1 MILLNPGV
9 NEMKT
14 LEVETSKQQFIA
26 AILLGI
32 FIVPMAFLTMTSAL
46 RRGFRIAPFAV
57 GLVILAVY
65 VFVLWLL
72 RRARARSV
80 KRFSHSGLE
89 RFDGQSLPWS
99 DLTRVVKQI
108 REKGYRR
115 FHWRT
120 EIHFANG
127 KSAWLL
133 PGSISNL
140 EEVSA
145 YVEGL
150 PCEHTEVVVG

>member
-1 MILLNPGV
+1 MISLNPGV
-9 NEMKT
+9 NEMKS

-26 AILLGI
+26 AILLGV
-32 FIVPMAFLTMTSAL
+32 FIIPMAFLSMTSTL
-46 RRGFRIAPFAV
+46 RRGFRIAPIAL

-65 VFVLWLL
+65 VVVLWLL

-80 KRFSHSGLE
+80 KRFSLNGLE
-89 RFDGQSLPWS
+89 RFDGQSFAWS

-108 REKGYRR
+108 KKRGYRR

-145 YVEGL
+145 YIEGL

>member
-1 MILLNPGV
+1 
-9 NEMKT
+9 MKT

-26 AILLGI
+26 AILLGV
-32 FIVPMAFLTMTSAL
+32 FIVPMSLLTMTSAL
-46 RRGFRIAPFAV
+46 RRGFRIAPFAL
-57 GLVILAVY
+57 GFAMLALY
-65 VFVLWLL
+65 VFILWLL

-80 KRFSHSGLE
+80 KRFSDVGLL
-89 RFDGQSLPWS
+89 RFDGQSFAWS

-108 REKGYRR
+108 RKKGYKS

-140 EEVSA
+140 DEVSA
-145 YVEGL
+145 YIDGL

>member
-1 MILLNPGV
+1 MISLNPRV

-26 AILLGI
+26 AILLGV
-32 FIVPMAFLTMTSAL
+32 FIVPMSLLTMTSAL
-46 RRGFRIAPFAV
+46 RRGFRIAPFAL
-57 GLVILAVY
+57 GFAMLALY
-65 VFVLWLL
+65 VFILWLL

-80 KRFSHSGLE
+80 KRFSDVGLL
-89 RFDGQSLPWS
+89 RFDGQSFAWS

-108 REKGYRR
+108 RKKGYKS

-140 EEVSA
+140 DEVSA
-145 YVEGL
+145 YIDGL